1 MNSFKQFCT
10 HALGIA
16 TFATYVFVAA
26 TALTACGGGGEDEP
40 DPHTCY
46 VDGKP
51 MSREACR

>member
-1 MNSFKQFCT
+1 MNSFKLFCT
-10 HALGIA
+10 HAVGIA
-16 TFATYVFVAA
+16 MFATYAFVAA

>member
-1 MNSFKQFCT
+1 MSSLKLFCARVAGF
-10 HALGIA
+10 AL
-16 TFATYVFVAA
+16 FASLALTAA

-40 DPHTCY
+40 DPNTCY